1 VTASARVLLLL
12 ALLAGVVPIAG
23 AEQSMTRE
31 QRKQAAEINAQL
43 AITYLK
49 QGDLASARDKIDRAL
64 EQDPKTADTQM
75 VAGFVYDRL
84 GEDRKAQGHF
94 EEAVKLAGKDN
105 PDVLNNAAV
114 FECRKGD
121 KKRGVEYF
129 LRAAESPLYRTPEA
143 AYTNAGHCARAN
155 GDAKDAERYFRQA
168 LAIKPNAADP
178 LLQMASLQFDN
189 GNALQARAFLQ
200 RYQDVAPATAGSLWL
215 GYRIENSLGDSAAA
229 SEYARKLRK
238 DFPTSVEADEL
249 FQSERAKP

>member
-1 VTASARVLLLL
+1 MTARARILL
-12 ALLAGVVPIAG
+12 AFALVAGVLPVG
-23 AEQSMTRE
+23 AAQAMTRE
-31 QRKQAAEINAQL
+31 QRKQAAEVNAQL

-49 QGDLASARDKIDRAL
+49 EGDLATARDKIDRAL
-64 EQDPKTADTQM
+64 EQYPKTAETQM

-94 EEAVKLAGKDN
+94 EEAVKLAGKES

-121 KKRGVEYF
+121 KRRGVEYF

-155 GDAKDAERYFRQA
+155 GDSKDAERYFRQA

-200 RYQDVAPATAGSLWL
+200 RYQDAAPATAGSLWL
-215 GYRIENSLGDSAAA
+215 GYRIERNLGDSAAA
-229 SEYARKLRK
+229 DEYARKLRK

-249 FQSERAKP
+249 FQSERARP

>member
-1 VTASARVLLLL
+1 MSRRASMLLAL
-12 ALLAGVVPIAG
+12 ALLAGIAPAAG
-23 AEQSMTRE
+23 SEQSMTRE

-49 QGDLASARDKIDRAL
+49 QGDLAAARDKIDRAL
-64 EQDPKTADTQM
+64 EQHPRTAETQM

-84 GEDRKAQGHF
+84 GEDRKAQDFF

-129 LRAAESPLYRTPEA
+129 VRAAESPLYRTPEA
-143 AYTNAGHCARAN
+143 AYANAGHCARAN
-155 GDAKDAERYFRQA
+155 GDVKDAEKYFRQA
-168 LAIKPNAADP
+168 LAIKPGLPDP
-178 LLQMASLQFDN
+178 LLQMASLQYDN

-200 RYQDVAPATAGSLWL
+200 RYQDVAPPTAASLWL
-215 GYRIENSLGDSAAA
+215 GCRIERSLGDAAGA
-229 SEYARKLRK
+229 DEYARRLRK

-249 FQSERAKP
+249 FKSERASP

>member
-1 VTASARVLLLL
+1 MTARARVLLAL
-12 ALLAGVVPIAG
+12 ALLAGMLPIG
-23 AEQSMTRE
+23 AANAMTRE

-64 EQDPKTADTQM
+64 EQDPKTAETQM

-121 KKRGVEYF
+121 KRRGVEFF

-168 LAIKPNAADP
+168 LAIKPNASDP
-178 LLQMASLQFDN
+178 LLQMASLQFEN

-215 GYRIENSLGDSAAA
+215 GYRIERNLGDSVAAE
-229 SEYARKLRK
+229 EYARKLRR

>member
-1 VTASARVLLLL
+1 VTARARVLLLL

-121 KKRGVEYF
+121 KRRGVEFF

-168 LAIKPNAADP
+168 LAEHPADH
-178 LLQMASLQFDN
+178 LAKAGLARMA
-189 GNALQARAFLQ
+189 
-200 RYQDVAPATAGSLWL
+200 
-215 GYRIENSLGDSAAA
+215 E
-229 SEYARKLRK
+229 KK
-238 DFPTSVEADEL
+238 
-249 FQSERAKP
+249 

>member
-1 VTASARVLLLL
+1 MTARARVLLAL
-12 ALLAGVVPIAG
+12 ALLAVMLPVG
-23 AEQSMTRE
+23 AAHAMTRE

-64 EQDPKTADTQM
+64 EQDPKTAETQM

-121 KKRGVEYF
+121 KRRGVEFF

-168 LAIKPNAADP
+168 LAIKPNASDP
-178 LLQMASLQFDN
+178 LLQMASLQFEN

-215 GYRIENSLGDSAAA
+215 GYRIERNLGDSVAAD
-229 SEYARKLRK
+229 EYARKLRK

>member
-1 VTASARVLLLL
+1 MSRRASLLLL
-12 ALLAGVVPIAG
+12 IALLAGIAPVAG
-23 AEQSMTRE
+23 AQQSMTRE

-64 EQDPKTADTQM
+64 QQFPKTAETQM

-84 GEDRKAQGHF
+84 GEERKAQGYF

-114 FECRKGD
+114 FECRKGN

-129 LRAAESPLYRTPEA
+129 LRAAESPLYKTPEA

-168 LAIKPNAADP
+168 LAIKPNLPDP
-178 LLQMASLQFDN
+178 LLQMANLQLEN

-200 RYQDVAPATAGSLWL
+200 RYQDVAPASAASLWL
-215 GYRIENSLGDSAAA
+215 GCRIERSLGDGAAA
-229 SEYARKLRK
+229 DEYARRLRK

-249 FQSERAKP
+249 FKSERAGP

>member
-1 VTASARVLLLL
+1 MSARAIMLLVLV
-12 ALLAGVVPIAG
+12 LLAGQVPG
-23 AEQSMTRE
+23 AAQAMTRE
-31 QRKQAAEINAQL
+31 QRKQAAEVNAQL

-49 QGDLASARDKIDRAL
+49 QGDLATAREKIDRAL
-64 EQDPKTADTQM
+64 EQDPKTAETQM

-84 GEDRKAQGHF
+84 GEDRKAQGYF

-121 KKRGVEYF
+121 KKRGVEFF

-143 AYTNAGHCARAN
+143 AYANAGHCARAN
-155 GDAKDAERYFRQA
+155 GDVKDAERYFRQA

-215 GYRIENSLGDSAAA
+215 GYRIEGSLGDPAAA
-229 SEYARKLRK
+229 GEYARKLRK

-249 FQSERAKP
+249 FQAERAKP